1 MKTELGTAHLTSYRQ
16 LHVVY
21 QNEIILT
28 ASVWVTEWWIKCN
41 TTLARI
47 LEYKLYNLLTIGKR
61 KILLEKPLV
70 SSRIWIIW
78 KHLNHLSQ
86 HAYYIF
92 CTQIIKSHI
101 LQLFF

>member
-1 MKTELGTAHLTSYRQ
+1 
-16 LHVVY
+16 
-21 QNEIILT
+21 
-28 ASVWVTEWWIKCN
+28 
-41 TTLARI
+41 
-47 LEYKLYNLLTIGKR
+47 LTIGKR